1 VAKIDLMP
9 CSALQGLAIPGR
21 YGAANGG
28 PGVLLSEHAG
38 LALAAVMVRKG
49 AGEALTR
56 RVHVVFGLDLP
67 TTPRRSARGSLA
79 FVWAGAGHWLA
90 VTEGGDG
97 SSFEKLLRD
106 DLATLASIS
115 DESDGRAVLRIAG
128 ARARD
133 ALAKGV
139 PVDLNPRVFTAG
151 DAAVTT
157 VGHIGV
163 HLWQLDEAPTYEFAV
178 FRSYAAAFWRWLI
191 DSAAEFGV
199 AVKGPIHGCEPTAN
213 ACDQPRCTI

>member
-38 LALAAVMVRKG
+38 LALAAVMARKG
-49 AGEALTR
+49 TGEALTR
-56 RVHVVFGLDLP
+56 RVHAVFGLDLP
-67 TTPRRSARGSLA
+67 TTPRRSARGPLA

-106 DLATLASIS
+106 DLSTLASIS
-115 DESDGRAVLRIAG
+115 DESDGRAVVRIAG

-157 VGHIGV
+157 VGRIGV

-199 AVKGPIHGCEPTAN
+199 PVKGPIHGASP
-213 ACDQPRCTI
+213 Q

>member
-1 VAKIDLMP
+1 MMSKSRSAHRVSSTRKENDCVAKIDLTP

-28 PGVLLSEHAG
+28 PGVLLSERVD
-38 LALAAVMVRKG
+38 LA
-49 AGEALTR
+49 
-56 RVHVVFGLDLP
+56 
-67 TTPRRSARGSLA
+67 LA
-79 FVWAGAGHWLA
+79 FVWAGPGHWLA

-97 SSFEKLLRD
+97 SSFEKLLRH
-106 DLATLASIS
+106 DLSNLASIS
-115 DESDGRAVLRIAG
+115 DQSDSRAIVRIAG

-139 PVDLNPRVFTAG
+139 PLDLNPRVFTAG

-178 FRSYAAAFWRWLI
+178 SRSYAAAFWRWLI
-191 DSAAEFGV
+191 DSAAEFG
-199 AVKGPIHGCEPTAN
+199 AAIKGPS
-213 ACDQPRCTI
+213 

>member
-1 VAKIDLMP
+1 
-9 CSALQGLAIPGR
+9 
-21 YGAANGG
+21 
-28 PGVLLSEHAG
+28 LLSERVD
-38 LALAAVMVRKG
+38 LALAAVLVRKG

-56 RVHVVFGLDLP
+56 RVRAVFGLDLP
-67 TTPRRSARGSLA
+67 TTSRRAARGSLA
-79 FVWAGAGHWLA
+79 FVWAGPGHWLA

-97 SSFEKLLRD
+97 SSFEKLLRH
-106 DLATLASIS
+106 DLSNLASIS
-115 DESDGRAVLRIAG
+115 DQSDSRAIVRIAG

-139 PVDLNPRVFTAG
+139 PLDLNPRVFTAG

-178 FRSYAAAFWRWLI
+178 SRSYAAAFWRWLI
-191 DSAAEFGV
+191 DSAAEFG
-199 AVKGPIHGCEPTAN
+199 AAIKGPS
-213 ACDQPRCTI
+213 

>member
-1 VAKIDLMP
+1 MAKDLTP
-9 CSALQGLAIPGR
+9 YSALQGLAIPGR
-21 YGAANGG
+21 YGAVNGG
-28 PGVLLSEHAG
+28 PGVLLSERAG

-49 AGEALTR
+49 AREALTR
-56 RVHVVFGLDLP
+56 RVRTVFGLDLP
-67 TTPRRSARGSLA
+67 PTSRRAALGSLA
-79 FVWAGAGHWLA
+79 FVWVGPGHWLA

-97 SSFEKLLRD
+97 NSFEKLLRH
-106 DLATLASIS
+106 DLSNLASIT
-115 DESDGRAVLRIAG
+115 DQSDGRAVVRIAG
-128 ARARD
+128 IRARD

-213 ACDQPRCTI
+213 ACGQPRCTI